1 MKKLILLLVCVISG
15 YFSYAQNITGI
26 WEGALEVQNTK
37 LPLVFK
43 IHKKDSLYVST
54 MDSPAQGAKDI
65 PVDTTLVKGEVITFS
80 IKNAG
85 ISYEG
90 KVKNDSLIS
99 GTFKQGVATLPLE
112 LVKKKQIL
120 KE

>member
-1 MKKLILLLVCVISG
+1 MKRLTLLLLCSV
-15 YFSYAQNITGI
+15 SYYVSNAQVITGI
-26 WEGALEVQNTK
+26 WEGVLEVQNTK

-43 IHKKDSLYVST
+43 IHKKGSLYVST

-99 GTFKQGVATLPLE
+99 GAFKQSGAVLPLN
-112 LVKKKQIL
+112 LLKKKIKN